1 MKKAVGTG
9 TMGTTFKPV
18 THVLFD
24 LDGVILDADR
34 LYTAAAEAVAERYGK
49 KYTWELKMRVMGIPD
64 ADAARVIIDTLKLP
78 LSVDQYLEEMDRLY
92 MDSLPK
98 AELMPGAERL
108 VRHLQGHGIPIALT
122 SSSRPVS
129 FGMKMT
135 CHGSLLSLFHHVF
148 VSGGD
153 PDVRRSKPNP
163 DIFRLAASK
172 FAEDP
177 APDKV
182 LVFEDTPAGVAAAL
196 EAGMQ
201 VVMVPDPRMDQEN
214 RSRATLCIDSL
225 LDFKPELFGLP
236 PFKEVPQRKLS
247 RSGSS
252 FGLKTPAST
261 TSAFK
266 SVSHVIFD
274 LDGLLLDTEKL
285 YTGAAETVASRYGKK
300 FTWDLKKRVM
310 GTPDADAARTIVESL
325 GLPLTPDEYMAAVD
339 QIYEKTFPTA
349 QLMPGA
355 DRLVRHLYAHG
366 IPMAIATSSKPAS
379 FDLKMMQH
387 HDFLAFFHHVCS
399 GGDPEVRRGKPHPD
413 IFIVTASKFDKKPA
427 PQKVLVFED
436 STMGVTAALAA
447 GMQVVMVPDSRMD
460 EDSKR
465 QATTCIKT
473 LMDFKPELFGLPPF
487 EDGPSAGPSH
497 SGIKQARKL
506 SMNRKI
512 SVTSFR
518 TVSHVIFNVDGLLLD
533 TEKLYTGAAERVA
546 SQYGKQLTSEL
557 KGWVLG
563 TPDTDTARRIVEHL
577 GLPITPD
584 GFMEAM
590 EPICEK
596 VLPTAELMPGA
607 DRIVRHL
614 HAHGI
619 PMAVATISKR
629 ASFDLKMTRHQD
641 LLKLFHHVVCW
652 GGDPDVNRGKPQPD
666 IFLVAA
672 SRFDK
677 KPLPEKVLVFENSPM
692 GVEAALAAGMQV
704 VMVSAPPVDE
714 KNPCHATVHLM
725 SLLEFKPELFGLP
738 SFRDSPKKN

>member
-1 MKKAVGTG
+1 
-9 TMGTTFKPV
+9 MGTTFKPV

-34 LYTAAAEAVAERYGK
+34 LYTAAAEAVAERHGK

-64 ADAARVIIDTLKLP
+64 IDAARVVIDTLKLP
-78 LSVDQYLEEMDRLY
+78 LSVDQYLAELDRFY
-92 MDSLPK
+92 MAALPK
-98 AELMPGAERL
+98 AQLMPGAERL
-108 VRHLQGHGIPIALT
+108 VRHLEGHGIPIALT
-122 SSSRPVS
+122 SSSKPVS

-153 PDVRRSKPNP
+153 PEVSRGKPHP

-177 APDKV
+177 APGKV
-182 LVFEDTPAGVAAAL
+182 LVFEDTPAGVTAAL

-201 VVMVPDPRMDQEN
+201 VVMVPDARMDQEN

-236 PFKEVPQRKLS
+236 PFEEVPKRKLS
-247 RSGSS
+247 RSGST
-252 FGLKTPAST
+252 FGLKTTTST
-261 TSAFK
+261 TSTFK
-266 SVSHVIFD
+266 PVSHVIFD

-300 FTWDLKKRVM
+300 FTWGLKKRVM
-310 GTPDADAARTIVESL
+310 GMPDDDAARTIVEGL

-339 QIYEKTFPTA
+339 KIYKETFPNA
-349 QLMPGA
+349 HLMPGA

-366 IPMAIATSSKPAS
+366 IPMAIATSSKPAT
-379 FDLKMMQH
+379 FDLKMMRH
-387 HDFLAFFHHVCS
+387 REFLALFHHVVCS
-399 GGDPEVRRGKPHPD
+399 GGDPEVERGKPHPD
-413 IFIVTASKFDKKPA
+413 IFLVTASKFDKKPA
-427 PQKVLVFED
+427 SQKVLVFED

-465 QATTCIKT
+465 RATTCINT

-497 SGIKQARKL
+497 SEIKQAQKFAT
-506 SMNRKI
+506 NRKV
-512 SVTSFR
+512 SVTSFKP
-518 TVSHVIFNVDGLLLD
+518 VSHVIFNVDGLLLD
-533 TEKLYTGAAERVA
+533 TEKLYTGAAEKVA
-546 SQYGKQLTSEL
+546 SQYGKKLTSEL
-557 KGWVLG
+557 KRWVLG
-563 TPDTDTARRIVEHL
+563 TPDTDTARRIVEKL

-590 EPICEK
+590 EPICQK

-614 HAHGI
+614 HANGI
-619 PMAVATISKR
+619 PMAVTTTSKR
-629 ASFDLKMTRHQD
+629 PSFDLKMTRHQD
-641 LLKLFHHVVCW
+641 LLTLFHHVVCS
-652 GGDPDVNRGKPQPD
+652 GGEPDVNRGKPQPD
-666 IFLVAA
+666 IFLVTA

-677 KPLPEKVLVFENSPM
+677 KALPEKVLVFENSPM

-704 VMVSAPPVDE
+704 VMVSAPRVDE
-714 KNPCHATVHLM
+714 ENPRQATVHLT

-738 SFRDSPKKN
+738 SFPDSPKKK

>member
-1 MKKAVGTG
+1 
-9 TMGTTFKPV
+9 MGTTFKPV

-34 LYTAAAEAVAERYGK
+34 LYTAAAEAVAERHGK

-64 ADAARVIIDTLKLP
+64 IDAARVVIDTLKLP
-78 LSVDQYLEEMDRLY
+78 LSVDQYLAELDRFY
-92 MDSLPK
+92 MAALPK
-98 AELMPGAERL
+98 AQLMPGAERL
-108 VRHLQGHGIPIALT
+108 VRHLEGHGIPIALT
-122 SSSRPVS
+122 SSSKPVS

-153 PDVRRSKPNP
+153 PEVSRGKPHP

-177 APDKV
+177 APGKV
-182 LVFEDTPAGVAAAL
+182 LVFEDTPAGVTAAL

-201 VVMVPDPRMDQEN
+201 VVMVPDARMDQEN

-236 PFKEVPQRKLS
+236 PFEEVPKRKLS
-247 RSGSS
+247 RSGST
-252 FGLKTPAST
+252 FGLKTTTST
-261 TSAFK
+261 TSTFK
-266 SVSHVIFD
+266 PVSHVIFD
-274 LDGLLLDTEKL
+274 LDGLLL
-285 YTGAAETVASRYGKK
+285 
-300 FTWDLKKRVM
+300 
-310 GTPDADAARTIVESL
+310 
-325 GLPLTPDEYMAAVD
+325 
-339 QIYEKTFPTA
+339 
-349 QLMPGA
+349 GA

-366 IPMAIATSSKPAS
+366 IPMAIATSSKPAT
-379 FDLKMMQH
+379 FDLKMMRH
-387 HDFLAFFHHVCS
+387 REFLALFHHVVCS
-399 GGDPEVRRGKPHPD
+399 GGDPEVERGKPHPD
-413 IFIVTASKFDKKPA
+413 IFLVTASKFDKKPA
-427 PQKVLVFED
+427 SQKVLVFED

-465 QATTCIKT
+465 RATTCINT

-497 SGIKQARKL
+497 SEIKQAQKFAT
-506 SMNRKI
+506 NRKV
-512 SVTSFR
+512 SVTSFKP
-518 TVSHVIFNVDGLLLD
+518 VSHVIFNVDGLLLD
-533 TEKLYTGAAERVA
+533 TEKLYTGAAEKVA
-546 SQYGKQLTSEL
+546 SQYGKKLTSEL
-557 KGWVLG
+557 KRWVLG
-563 TPDTDTARRIVEHL
+563 TPDTDTARRIVEKL

-590 EPICEK
+590 EPICQK

-614 HAHGI
+614 HANGI
-619 PMAVATISKR
+619 PMAVTTTSKR
-629 ASFDLKMTRHQD
+629 PSFDLKMTRHQD
-641 LLKLFHHVVCW
+641 LLTLFHHVVCS
-652 GGDPDVNRGKPQPD
+652 GGEPDVNRGKPQPD
-666 IFLVAA
+666 IFLVTA

-677 KPLPEKVLVFENSPM
+677 KALPEKVLVFENSPM

-704 VMVSAPPVDE
+704 VMVSAPRVDE
-714 KNPCHATVHLM
+714 ENPRQATVHLT

-738 SFRDSPKKN
+738 SFPDSPKKK